1 MTEELRIGGVR
12 VERCAPA
19 TPGTGAQR
27 PPLLLVHG
35 GSHGSW
41 CWANYLSYFS
51 NAGWDTLALN
61 WYGHGGSEDLAPEAL
76 VNRSICD
83 VTEEIGLVAA
93 TLPRP
98 PVVVGHSMGG
108 LAAQVYAERNE
119 VAGLV
124 LIGSVVPEEVGGPVN
139 EIPVD
144 LSALFP
150 VLPFEVAWQMF
161 FQGVPEAVAREFY
174 ARLTPE
180 SPRAVWE
187 ATRWTVSVDRSKI
200 SCPVLV
206 IGGETDILCP
216 AEITGNLAAHY
227 GAEYIFVPGRGHN
240 IMLEPRWRETADQI
254 AGWLGRLKVPA
265 ESLSRDP
272 GGPVAISHV
281 LRRGG
286 GRTAPGTGS
295 TGPRRRPA
303 RSASSRPHGTWP
315 CS

>member
-12 VERCAPA
+12 VERSAPA
-19 TPGTGAQR
+19 TQSTDNHR

-41 CWANYLSYFS
+41 CWANYLSCFS
-51 NAGWDTLALN
+51 DAGWDTLALN

-124 LIGSVVPEEVGGPVN
+124 LIASVVPEEVGGPVN

-144 LSALFP
+144 FSAPFP
-150 VLPFEVAWQMF
+150 VLPFEVAWHMF
-161 FQGVPEAVAREFY
+161 FEGVPEADARELY
-174 ARLTPE
+174 ALLVPE

-187 ATRWTVSVDRSKI
+187 ASRWTVSVDRSRI

-206 IGGETDILCP
+206 IGGEIDMLCP
-216 AEITGNLAAHY
+216 AEITRNLAAHY
-227 GAEYIFVPGRGHN
+227 DAEYIQVPGRGHS

-254 AGWLGRLKVPA
+254 ADWLGRLKAPA
-265 ESLSRDP
+265 ESLSRNAGRDQRR
-272 GGPVAISHV
+272 AAA
-281 LRRGG
+281 RRGAN
-286 GRTAPGTGS
+286 RS
-295 TGPRRRPA
+295 RSKIH
-303 RSASSRPHGTWP
+303 SASTPSRQVSFFPA
-315 CS
+315 SRDRAL